1 MTLPNRIDPWGQF
14 VATPA
19 RGTRMGNR
27 GILHVPGQGGAAPVR
42 KRQWRHR
49 AWVCCVLAHE
59 GWQRPVPLW
68 STPNHYSELFFLDEV
83 TALAAG
89 HRPCTLCQRERALA
103 FKAAWRAA
111 FPTQAD
117 RLRTADMDARLH
129 AERTCPDGARPLH
142 TAQLGQ
148 LPAGAVFAVAADERC
163 AQPGDPVFVRH
174 GSGGLLWS
182 FAGYGACEALAADL
196 RVSVLT
202 PPAVVAVLQAGYVPQ
217 WHASAGFPDMP
228 EQG

>member
-1 MTLPNRIDPWGQF
+1 
-14 VATPA
+14 
-19 RGTRMGNR
+19 
-27 GILHVPGQGGAAPVR
+27 
-42 KRQWRHR
+42 
-49 AWVCCVLAHE
+49 
-59 GWQRPVPLW
+59 
-68 STPNHYSELFFLDEV
+68 
-83 TALAAG
+83 
-89 HRPCTLCQRERALA
+89 
-103 FKAAWRAA
+103 
-111 FPTQAD
+111 
-117 RLRTADMDARLH
+117 MDARLH
-129 AERTCPDGARPLH
+129 AERTCPDGVRPLH